1 MEFVR
6 KFTKILYAV
15 QINYKSIRKGAF
27 LMEMIDFVKIWY
39 PCPIC
44 GQKLLLYDE
53 KYGKS
58 EKLYV
63 KCKKCKKEIE
73 IIIE

>member
-1 MEFVR
+1 
-6 KFTKILYAV
+6 
-15 QINYKSIRKGAF
+15 
-27 LMEMIDFVKIWY
+27 MEMIDFVKKWY
-39 PCPIC
+39 LCPIC

-58 EKLYV
+58 KKVYV
-63 KCKKCKKEIE
+63 KCKNCKKEIE